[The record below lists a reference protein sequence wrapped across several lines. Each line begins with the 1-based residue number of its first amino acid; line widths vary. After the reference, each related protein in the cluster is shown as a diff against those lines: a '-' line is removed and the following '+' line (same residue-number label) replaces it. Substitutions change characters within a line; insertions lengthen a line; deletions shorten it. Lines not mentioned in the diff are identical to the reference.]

1 MKKVL
6 YDIHKL
12 TLLTAKLVSKKQ
24 FKDITEEDVDTLG
37 ESVELLND
45 LYETLY
51 DEVFVILDKE

>member
-6 YDIHKL
+6 HDIHKL

-51 DEVFVILDKE
+51 DEVFVILDKK